1 MDKEKTKVYLD
12 NLDSMHKVVLKAE
25 NEDQLKELTVNLKS
39 SNIDHYCWIEQPEN
53 IISCIASAP
62 NDKSI
67 LQPFFKPFK
76 LFK

>member
-1 MDKEKTKVYLD
+1 MEKEKTKLYLE

-25 NEDQLKELTVNLKS
+25 NEGQMKELASNLGTN
-39 SNIDHYCWIEQPEN
+39 NIDHYCWIEQPEN
-53 IISCIASAP
+53 VISCIASAP

>member
-1 MDKEKTKVYLD
+1 MDKEKTKMYLE

-25 NEDQLKELTVNLKS
+25 SEDQLKELASQLDS
-39 SNIDHYCWIEQPEN
+39 GNIDHYCWMEQPEN

-62 NDKSI
+62 NDKSL

-76 LFK
+76 LYK